1 MKSVRHTVLFLVAA
15 VLGLSAFTAI
25 ASDPVGVY
33 TIVEKVIFEPNDK
46 NPQRVQVWGAF
57 AIATPPGDAYT
68 SPARGYMYFTAA
80 PGQEATAKMEWAD
93 LKSVAGTG
101 QGVAFGG
108 RYTRTGNQVEI
119 LRLSVRRADAKP
131 ENPDIYPMANG
142 VTKVNPATGYQP
154 NMNKV
159 IDELAKL
166 LKRRT

>member
-1 MKSVRHTVLFLVAA
+1 
-15 VLGLSAFTAI
+15 LGLTAFTAV

-33 TIVEKVIFEPNDK
+33 TIVEKVTFEPNDTS
-46 NPQRVQVWGAF
+46 PQRVQVWGVF

-68 SPARGYMYFTAA
+68 SPARGYMYFAAA
-80 PGQEATAKMEWAD
+80 PGQEAIAKKEWAD

-119 LRLSVRRADAKP
+119 LRVSVRNRDAKP
-131 ENPDIYPMANG
+131 ENPDTYPIANG
-142 VTKVNPATGYQP
+142 VTKINPATDYQS

-159 IDELAKL
+159 INELAKF
-166 LKRRT
+166 LKRRS